1 MKNLNWLKALWQ
13 RIKLACRGGGFLCDT
28 CKYDWG
34 NACRRRERP
43 NATQCP
49 DYKRK

>member
-1 MKNLNWLKALWQ
+1 MSGTLKKLWQ
-13 RIKLACRGGGFLCDT
+13 RIRSLLSSGEFLCDT

-34 NACRRRERP
+34 NVCRRRERP

-49 DYKRK
+49 DYKRR

>member
-1 MKNLNWLKALWQ
+1 MNWLRNLWQ
-13 RIKLACRGGGFLCDT
+13 RMKLAFSGDGFLCDT

-34 NACRRRERP
+34 NACQRRERP

-49 DYKRK
+49 DYKKK